1 MIVEKMASELSESV
15 RNQIV
20 ILSKEGLS
28 QRQIMAR
35 LHVSKGAVHGTL
47 KRAAE
52 TGSVASKARSGRPK
66 VTTPSEDEYI
76 KLSSLRDRKA
86 TSAQIQD
93 LLNKERNNPVSK
105 STVKRRLLCNGLRG
119 RVAVPKPLLRRGNRV
134 KRLRW
139 AEKYQHFTEDDW
151 KKVLFTDESK
161 FEIYGGN
168 RRAGETM
175 IPQSIRPTVRH
186 GGGNIQVWGCFAYS
200 GVGHLQ
206 RIDYTMTEEKYHSIL
221 QRHAIPSGLH
231 LCGEG
236 FILQLDNDSKN
247 TSELCKNYLKTVE
260 EQGVLTV
267 MDFPPKSP
275 DLNPIEHLWGH
286 LETERAKHSLTSPE
300 ALWNTVKSCWD
311 DMSQQVLHKLVES
324 MPARVHAVIKAKGG
338 HTK

>member
-1 MIVEKMASELSESV
+1 MASELSKSV

-28 QRQIMAR
+28 QRQIVAR
-35 LHVSKGAVHGTL
+35 LQVSKGAVHGTL

-66 VTTPSEDEYI
+66 VTTPLEDEYI
-76 KLSSLRDRKA
+76 KLSSLRDRKI
-86 TSAQIQD
+86 TSSQIQD
-93 LLNKERNNPVSK
+93 LLNKGRKTPVSK
-105 STVKRRLLCNGLRG
+105 STVKRRLSYSGLRG
-119 RVAVPKPLLRRGNRV
+119 QVAVPKPLLRRGNRL
-134 KRLRW
+134 KRFRW

-161 FEIYGGN
+161 FDIYGSN
-168 RRAGETM
+168 RRAGEKM
-175 IPQSIRPTVRH
+175 IPQSISPTVKH

-206 RIDYTMTEEKYHSIL
+206 RIDHTMTEENYHSIL
-221 QRHAIPSGLH
+221 QRHVIPTALH

-236 FILQLDNDSKN
+236 FILQQGNDSKN
-247 TSELCKNYLKTVE
+247 SSELCKNYLKTVE

-267 MDFPPKSP
+267 MDFPPQSP

-286 LETERAKHSLTSPE
+286 LETERAKHSVTSQE

-311 DMSQQVLHKLVES
+311 DTSQQVLHKLVES

-338 HTK
+338 RTKY